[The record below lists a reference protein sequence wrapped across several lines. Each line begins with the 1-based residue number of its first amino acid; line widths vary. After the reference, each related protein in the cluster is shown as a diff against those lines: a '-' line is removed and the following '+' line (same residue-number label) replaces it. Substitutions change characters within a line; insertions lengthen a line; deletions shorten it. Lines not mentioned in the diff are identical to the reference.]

1 MSSRTSNLAPR
12 IPSPWYR
19 EPWPWLLMAG
29 PAIVVVA
36 GVITMVIAVRMSD
49 GLVADDYY
57 KQGLGINRVI
67 AREERA
73 KALEVAAALQFNE
86 ERDGVRV
93 VLASKL
99 ESPPRLQLTLVH
111 PTRAGEDQSVA
122 LARVAPGLFEGRL
135 NAPRTGAWRL
145 QLEDGEGTWRV
156 SGPWQSR
163 TDAVTLGEVAR

>member
-1 MSSRTSNLAPR
+1 
-12 IPSPWYR
+12 
-19 EPWPWLLMAG
+19 MAG

-36 GVITMVIAVRMSD
+36 GIATLVIAVRTSD

-57 KQGLGINRVI
+57 KQGLGINRMI

-73 KALEVAAALQFNE
+73 KALEVAAAIRFNE

-93 VLASKL
+93 VLASRQA
-99 ESPPRLQLTLVH
+99 SPQRLQLTLVH

-122 LARVAPGLFEGRL
+122 LSQVSPGMFEGRL
-135 NAPRTGAWRL
+135 DVPRTGAWRL

-163 TDAVTLGEVAR
+163 MDAVTLGEVAR